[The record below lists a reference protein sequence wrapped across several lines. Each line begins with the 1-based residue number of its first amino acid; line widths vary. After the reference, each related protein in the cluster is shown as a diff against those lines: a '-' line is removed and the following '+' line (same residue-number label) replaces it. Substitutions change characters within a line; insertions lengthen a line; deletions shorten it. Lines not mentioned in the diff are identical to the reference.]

1 MDSRTKK
8 KLLGKAS
15 LLMHLIQEHHGAIP
29 AGADY
34 ADVYREGL
42 DAINALAL
50 PVVVRHAAVKK
61 NHRLREIVRDL
72 SFEDFSVSENWP
84 VVGEPLGIGRGLPND
99 AEVKE
104 VMQDPA
110 VTNLSR
116 WHVEGE
122 QWGIGRGLPT
132 GDVQ

>member
-1 MDSRTKK
+1 MDSRTRKSYLKK
-8 KLLGKAS
+8 ART
-15 LLMHLIQEHHGAIP
+15 LMHMLEGHYGAL
-29 AGADY
+29 GHDADY
-34 ADVYREGL
+34 GVIFREGQ

-50 PVVVRHAAVKK
+50 PVVARQQARRINRAADAVRVALEAYAGTV
-61 NHRLREIVRDL
+61 D
-72 SFEDFSVSENWP
+72 
-84 VVGEPLGIGRGLPND
+84 D
-99 AEVKE
+99 AEVEE

>member
-15 LLMHLIQEHHGAIP
+15 LLMHLIQEHHGVIP

-34 ADVYREGL
+34 AEILRDGQ
-42 DAINALAL
+42 DAITALAL
-50 PVVVRHAAVKK
+50 PMVVRQASRVKP
-61 NHRLREIVRDL
+61 
-72 SFEDFSVSENWP
+72 SAP
-84 VVGEPLGIGRGLPND
+84 VEPLRVGWGVPTD
-99 AEVKE
+99 AEVEE

-132 GDVQ
+132 GDVL

>member
-1 MDSRTKK
+1 MDARTRKR
-8 KLLGKAS
+8 LLGKAS

-61 NHRLREIVRDL
+61 NHRLQEIVRNL
-72 SFEDFSVSENWP
+72 SFADEHFSVSENWP
-84 VVGEPLGIGRGLPND
+84 V
-99 AEVKE
+99 
-104 VMQDPA
+104 
-110 VTNLSR
+110 
-116 WHVEGE
+116 VEGE

-132 GDVQ
+132 GDAL